1 MEARQKPLAF
11 LGSIFGF
18 FLYFKFFFK
27 WREKND
33 QTVNEIRCH
42 RYDPEVFIYFYNLA
56 HVNESFEILEARIN
70 KHYNYKAYSKL
81 HATRLPIGF

>member
-18 FLYFKFFFK
+18 FLYFKFF
-27 WREKND
+27 
-33 QTVNEIRCH
+33 TVNEIRCH